1 MLQGT
6 NQQSDDGELFVDGIH
21 LTDLGMCGGQT
32 CTGTCSRQP
41 VHMPVK
47 HKGRQLLAG
56 LYLLNRM
63 RNYFTVLF

>member
-6 NQQSDDGELFVDGIH
+6 NQLSDDGELFVDGIH
-21 LTDLGMCGGQT
+21 LTDLGMMRWANLL
-32 CTGTCSRQP
+32 GTCSRQP

>member
-32 CTGTCSRQP
+32 CSGLAPVSRYTCRSNI
-41 VHMPVK
+41 K
-47 HKGRQLLAG
+47 AG
-56 LYLLNRM
+56 NYLPAFI
-63 RNYFTVLF
+63 Y